1 MCVKECT
8 QNWVMKY
15 SQGKQYSSSN
25 WKPEQEF
32 FGSLGRLQV
41 VKICFLVS
49 DKILVSICFS
59 IYFLWSKPFVS
70 HSQLNTSTV
79 RQETVNIP
87 TMSYLDFSM
96 LIPHVCL
103 SNSHITEMFL
113 PSYGNAWTTQCFA
126 ETGRVSNYGYLSEKL
141 PSRCLNE
148 NAITPEHLL
157 ISYSNYIDST
167 LLVTRGH
174 HGSDGQYSE
183 NGVGCGKAV
192 RVRL

>member
-8 QNWVMKY
+8 QNWVMKVRVNSTAVQTESWSRSFWQPCQTSSGQNMFSCFRQKPCFHLLFYLFSVGKAICEPLSAEHLHSQTGNSEY
-15 SQGKQYSSSN
+15 SHN
-25 WKPEQEF
+25 VLF
-32 FGSLGRLQV
+32 RLQHV
-41 VKICFLVS
+41 
-49 DKILVSICFS
+49 
-59 IYFLWSKPFVS
+59 
-70 HSQLNTSTV
+70 NST
-79 RQETVNIP
+79 
-87 TMSYLDFSM
+87 
-96 LIPHVCL
+96 CL
-103 SNSHITEMFL
+103 SQQQSHHRDVFTQL
-113 PSYGNAWTTQCFA
+113 RQCLTTQCFA
-126 ETGRVSNYGYLSEKL
+126 ATGRVSNYGYLSEKL
-141 PSRCLNE
+141 PSWCLNE